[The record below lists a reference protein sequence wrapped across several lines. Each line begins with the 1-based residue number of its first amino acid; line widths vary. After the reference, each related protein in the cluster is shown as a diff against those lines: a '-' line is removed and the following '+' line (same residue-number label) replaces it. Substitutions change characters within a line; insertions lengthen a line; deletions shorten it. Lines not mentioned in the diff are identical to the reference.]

1 MRFSGFAQPGYWAL
15 GILPLVLGASAR
27 ISGGQK
33 AESTHVERFAAPAE
47 KLRLAE
53 REAEARVRANPTDV
67 QALLDRGL
75 ARLPL
80 AEVDAAIADFRRAAA
95 LAPER
100 AEPETDL
107 AYGLWMQGHL
117 EEALGAARAALALD
131 PHDASAHRYAGRLL
145 LLLGGDRSSALAHLE
160 EAARMN
166 PQETDAHFDLVM
178 AYRATGDAANAWAQL
193 RLLQTEFPADDPRVL
208 YVEGLLASDQGRLP
222 VAIDSLRRALTGDPH
237 LGEAREELGIALAKA
252 SRWSEAVDVLR
263 PAARDN
269 PKSFRLAYAY
279 ALALMNTNYL
289 AEAEDAVQRALGLNS
304 GSTEAHA
311 LLEQVRARL
320 ASAGEK
326 QP

>member
-1 MRFSGFAQPGYWAL
+1 MRFSGSARQGYRAL
-15 GILPLVLGASAR
+15 GVLLLVLGASAR
-27 ISGGQK
+27 FSAGQK
-33 AESTHVERFAAPAE
+33 AERTHAERFAPPAE
-47 KLRLAE
+47 KLRSAE

-67 QALLDRGL
+67 KALLDRGL

-80 AEVDAAIADFRRAAA
+80 AQVDAAIADFRRAAA
-95 LAPER
+95 LAPDQ

-131 PHDASAHRYAGRLL
+131 PHNASAHRYAGRLL

-160 EAARMN
+160 EAARLN

-178 AYRATGDAANAWAQL
+178 AYRAAGDASNAWAQL

-208 YVEGLLASDQGRLP
+208 YVEGLLASDQGRLS
-222 VAIDSLRRALTGDPH
+222 VAIDYFRQALAGDPH
-237 LGEAREELGIALAKA
+237 LGEAREALGIALAQA
-252 SRWSEAVDVLR
+252 ARWVEALEVLG

-269 PKSFRLAYAY
+269 LGSFRLAYAY
-279 ALALMNTNYL
+279 ALALMNTERL
-289 AEAEDAVQRALGLNS
+289 AEAEEAARRALSLNP
-304 GSTEAHA
+304 GSAEARA
-311 LLEQVRARL
+311 LLGQVQARRAPG
-320 ASAGEK
+320 GEK

>member
-1 MRFSGFAQPGYWAL
+1 
-15 GILPLVLGASAR
+15 
-27 ISGGQK
+27 
-33 AESTHVERFAAPAE
+33 
-47 KLRLAE
+47 LRSAE

-67 QALLDRGL
+67 KALLDRGL

-80 AEVDAAIADFRRAAA
+80 AQVDAAIADFRRAAA
-95 LAPER
+95 LAPDQ

-131 PHDASAHRYAGRLL
+131 PHNASAHRYAGRLL

-160 EAARMN
+160 EAARLN

-178 AYRATGDAANAWAQL
+178 AYRAAGDASNAWAQL

-208 YVEGLLASDQGRLP
+208 YVEGLLASDQGRLS
-222 VAIDSLRRALTGDPH
+222 VAIDYFRQALAGDPH
-237 LGEAREELGIALAKA
+237 LGEAREALGIALAQA
-252 SRWSEAVDVLR
+252 ARWVEALEVLG

-269 PKSFRLAYAY
+269 LGSFRLAYAY
-279 ALALMNTNYL
+279 ALALMNTERL
-289 AEAEDAVQRALGLNS
+289 AEAEEAARRALSLNP
-304 GSTEAHA
+304 GSAEARA
-311 LLEQVRARL
+311 LLGQVQARRAPG
-320 ASAGEK
+320 GEK